1 MQVDQS
7 QLEALIMRAVQWL
20 ADEDARHR
28 SLPRDVPHEGSA
40 TFGQRLAK
48 VRAARG
54 WSQQELADRSGV
66 PYITIYRCEKGV
78 HQEPRVSIAAKLAR
92 ALGISL
98 DVLADTYG
106 KETRETESETLPTAA
121 ALVGA

>member
-1 MQVDQS
+1 M
-7 QLEALIMRAVQWL
+7 A
-20 ADEDARHR
+20 
-28 SLPRDVPHEGSA
+28 
-40 TFGQRLAK
+40 FGQRLAQ

-54 WSQQELADRSGV
+54 WSLQELADRSGV

-98 DVLADTYG
+98 DILADTYG
-106 KETRETESETLPTAA
+106 LETREPKSEQLTAVA
-121 ALVGA
+121 G